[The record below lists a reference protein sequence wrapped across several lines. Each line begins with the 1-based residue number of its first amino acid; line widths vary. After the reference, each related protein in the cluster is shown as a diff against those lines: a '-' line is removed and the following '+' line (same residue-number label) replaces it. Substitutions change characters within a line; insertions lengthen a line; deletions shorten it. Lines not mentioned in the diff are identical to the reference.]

1 MDVAYALLSPVH
13 WHWFYAICGI
23 FILLSKIISVINFGR
38 FEDDIFFKFYRNFSI
53 YNTLFLFTSSTM
65 VFAELIIFTNI
76 LLTVITGLAIPKVAK
91 KSPKDLLESSMESES
106 FLLFEEESSKQIEV
120 LTEEIVN
127 NFLEEVINN
136 FFEEIEVSTEEIE
149 VSTQE
154 INHFVE
160 KVEASTEEIVYV
172 SVEEITEESSTE
184 IDGETL
190 TTTIPP
196 PS

>member
-1 MDVAYALLSPVH
+1 
-13 WHWFYAICGI
+13 
-23 FILLSKIISVINFGR
+23 
-38 FEDDIFFKFYRNFSI
+38 
-53 YNTLFLFTSSTM
+53 
-65 VFAELIIFTNI
+65 
-76 LLTVITGLAIPKVAK
+76 
-91 KSPKDLLESSMESES
+91 MESES
-106 FLLFEEESSKQIEV
+106 FLLFEEESSKQIGA

-160 KVEASTEEIVYV
+160 KVEASTEEIDYV

-184 IDGETL
+184 IDGEIL
-190 TTTIPP
+190 TTTITPP
-196 PS
+196 PQNNH

>member
-1 MDVAYALLSPVH
+1 M
-13 WHWFYAICGI
+13 G
-23 FILLSKIISVINFGR
+23 
-38 FEDDIFFKFYRNFSI
+38 SI

-65 VFAELIIFTNI
+65 VFTGLIIFTNI

-91 KSPKDLLESSMESES
+91 KSPKGLLESSMESES
-106 FLLFEEESSKQIEV
+106 FILFEEESSKQIEV

-127 NFLEEVINN
+127 NFLE
-136 FFEEIEVSTEEIE
+136 EEIE

>member
-1 MDVAYALLSPVH
+1 M
-13 WHWFYAICGI
+13 G
-23 FILLSKIISVINFGR
+23 
-38 FEDDIFFKFYRNFSI
+38 SI

-76 LLTVITGLAIPKVAK
+76 LLTVISGLAIPKVAK
-91 KSPKDLLESSMESES
+91 KSPKGLLESSMESES
-106 FLLFEEESSKQIEV
+106 FILFEEESSKQIEV

-136 FFEEIEVSTEEIE
+136 FFEE
-149 VSTQE
+149 
-154 INHFVE
+154 
-160 KVEASTEEIVYV
+160 VEASTEEIVYV

-190 TTTIPP
+190 TTTI
-196 PS
+196 

>member
-1 MDVAYALLSPVH
+1 M
-13 WHWFYAICGI
+13 G
-23 FILLSKIISVINFGR
+23 
-38 FEDDIFFKFYRNFSI
+38 SI

-65 VFAELIIFTNI
+65 VFAELTIFTNI

-106 FLLFEEESSKQIEV
+106 FILFEEESSKQIEV

-127 NFLEEVINN
+127 NFLEEVINI
-136 FFEEIEVSTEEIE
+136 FLEEIE

-172 SVEEITEESSTE
+172 SVEEI
-184 IDGETL
+184 
-190 TTTIPP
+190 
-196 PS
+196 

>member
-1 MDVAYALLSPVH
+1 M
-13 WHWFYAICGI
+13 G
-23 FILLSKIISVINFGR
+23 
-38 FEDDIFFKFYRNFSI
+38 SI

-76 LLTVITGLAIPKVAK
+76 LLTVISGLAIPKVAK
-91 KSPKDLLESSMESES
+91 KSPKGLLESSMESES
-106 FLLFEEESSKQIEV
+106 FILFEEESSKQIEV
-120 LTEEIVN
+120 LTEEV
-127 NFLEEVINN
+127 VNN

-184 IDGETL
+184 I
-190 TTTIPP
+190 
-196 PS
+196 

>member
-1 MDVAYALLSPVH
+1 M
-13 WHWFYAICGI
+13 G
-23 FILLSKIISVINFGR
+23 
-38 FEDDIFFKFYRNFSI
+38 SI

-76 LLTVITGLAIPKVAK
+76 LLTVISGLAIPKVAK
-91 KSPKDLLESSMESES
+91 KSPKGLLESSMESES

-136 FFEEIEVSTEEIE
+136 FFEEIEVSVEEIEVSTEEIE

>member
-1 MDVAYALLSPVH
+1 M
-13 WHWFYAICGI
+13 G
-23 FILLSKIISVINFGR
+23 
-38 FEDDIFFKFYRNFSI
+38 SI

-65 VFAELIIFTNI
+65 FFAGLIIFTNI
-76 LLTVITGLAIPKVAK
+76 LLTVITGLAIPKVATQ
-91 KSPKDLLESSMESES
+91 SPKDLLESSIESES
-106 FLLFEEESSKQIEV
+106 FL
-120 LTEEIVN
+120 
-127 NFLEEVINN
+127 FLEEVINN

-154 INHFVE
+154 INYFVE

-190 TTTIPP
+190 TTTLTPP
-196 PS
+196 PQNNH

>member
-1 MDVAYALLSPVH
+1 M
-13 WHWFYAICGI
+13 G
-23 FILLSKIISVINFGR
+23 
-38 FEDDIFFKFYRNFSI
+38 SI

-65 VFAELIIFTNI
+65 VFAELIIFSNI
-76 LLTVITGLAIPKVAK
+76 LLTVISGLAIPKVAK

-127 NFLEEVINN
+127 NFLEEVIKK
-136 FFEEIEVSTEEIE
+136 FIEEIEVLTEEIEVSAEKIEVSTEEIE

-172 SVEEITEESSTE
+172 TVEEITEESSTE

-190 TTTIPP
+190 TTP
-196 PS
+196 